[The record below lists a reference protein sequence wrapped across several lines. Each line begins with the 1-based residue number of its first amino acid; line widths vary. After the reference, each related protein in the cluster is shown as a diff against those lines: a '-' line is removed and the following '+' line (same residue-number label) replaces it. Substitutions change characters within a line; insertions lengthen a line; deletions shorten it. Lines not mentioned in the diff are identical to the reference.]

1 MTRTHS
7 SRKTLLHRLDD
18 EKALFAGAGRS
29 AEDVFVGLM
38 GYESFQLFTNLP
50 RLRPEQLRAIYGVAE
65 LARQQA
71 GAASGEGRRSVPSA
85 SEVSEVEAAEREQ
98 KLRLALK
105 SARRR
110 VRRLTQTLK
119 QRETRL
125 AALEGEDSETEAPES
140 RSKPSR
146 PAQMSMVETPVPAS
160 RPRNPKTPSTD
171 QETRSDRY

>member
-1 MTRTHS
+1 MTRSHS
-7 SRKTLLHRLDD
+7 PRKTLLHRLDE
-18 EKALFAGAGRS
+18 EKALFAGAARS
-29 AEDVFVGLM
+29 AEDVFVSLM
-38 GYESFQLFTNLP
+38 EHESFQLFTNLP

-71 GAASGEGRRSVPSA
+71 GADPGKRHRSSPPASGISDP
-85 SEVSEVEAAEREQ
+85 EAAEREQ

-110 VRRLTQTLK
+110 IRRLTQTLK

-125 AALEGEDSETEAPES
+125 AALEGEESETGVQGR

-146 PAQMSMVETPVPAS
+146 PAQMSTAETPVPAS
-160 RPRNPKTPSTD
+160 RPPKPKTPSTD
-171 QETRSDRY
+171 HDSRSDRY